1 MLDNKLWASVQVYN
15 WMVCTTY
22 FFFTHLNVLE
32 VYKEYTT
39 FPLFVRNSSAVNLST
54 FIWQEI

>member
-1 MLDNKLWASVQVYN
+1 MLNLCWTINCEKVYKFTTEWYVQH
-15 WMVCTTY
+15 T

-54 FIWQEI
+54 FI